1 MTLRGAMI
9 EKTRMVKY
17 RKYRQQIKKIRVNP
31 EESAESFITP
41 REVIKPQVE
50 EKNVISPTST
60 TTSMTVDQIIEVHNK
75 MLLQETKDERL
86 RKKEN
91 AKINERWRKIGIIV
105 VVIIAVCL
113 IIGLAAFLYKELQ
126 MGGEL

>member
-1 MTLRGAMI
+1 MI

-50 EKNVISPTST
+50 EKTVISPTST

-75 MLLQETKDERL
+75 MLLQETEDERL

-126 MGGEL
+126 MGG

>member
-1 MTLRGAMI
+1 MI

-126 MGGEL
+126 MGG

>member
-17 RKYRQQIKKIRVNP
+17 RKYRQQIKKNLVNP

-75 MLLQETKDERL
+75 MLLQETEDERL

-126 MGGEL
+126 MGG

>member
-75 MLLQETKDERL
+75 MLLQETEDERL

-91 AKINERWRKIGIIV
+91 AKINERWRKISIIV

-126 MGGEL
+126 MGG

>member
-126 MGGEL
+126 MGG

>member
-50 EKNVISPTST
+50 EKAVISPTST

-75 MLLQETKDERL
+75 MLLQETEDERL

-126 MGGEL
+126 MGG

>member
-75 MLLQETKDERL
+75 MLLQETEDERL

-126 MGGEL
+126 MGG

>member
-50 EKNVISPTST
+50 EKTVISPTST

-75 MLLQETKDERL
+75 MLLQETEDERL

-126 MGGEL
+126 MGG

>member
-1 MTLRGAMI
+1 MI

-50 EKNVISPTST
+50 EKTVISPTST

-126 MGGEL
+126 MGG

>member
-1 MTLRGAMI
+1 MI

-75 MLLQETKDERL
+75 MLLQETEDERL

-126 MGGEL
+126 MGG